1 MSELKGFP
9 GFVTSLPEVELPL
22 AGARGWLLQGEKQ
35 QVVFA
40 EFSETSDVPEHAHAE
55 QWEIVLSGS
64 AELRMGDES
73 REHKTGDDFF
83 IPAGVTHSATV
94 RAGYRAII
102 VFNER
107 GRYVRKQ

>member
-1 MSELKGFP
+1 MSEIREFP
-9 GFVTSLPEVELPL
+9 SFVTALPEVELPFT
-22 AGARGWLLQGEKQ
+22 GARGWLLQGEKQ

-64 AELRMGDES
+64 AELRTGGAA
-73 REHKTGDDFF
+73 REHKTGDNFY
-83 IPAGVTHSATV
+83 IPAGVTHGATV

-107 GRYVRKQ
+107 GRYVRKG